1 MPLAGDFARL
11 KKLKRSVEQL
21 GKTDGSPQKSIAR
34 KVITEL
40 RQGPIADQ
48 YKTGVGPEGA
58 WAPRKKDGK
67 PALVSRKLA
76 RTIRGNPVPG
86 GALITW
92 RSAIMLAH
100 HEGHVFGP
108 RSVAAGTLTFDKK
121 MRLISA
127 RRLKRAKFVI
137 DVARRG
143 HLIGARVLVAR
154 RQIPRGTL
162 PPRWQAAVERGLR
175 AGMTRWGDRALKG

>member
-1 MPLAGDFARL
+1 MPLTGDFARL
-11 KKLKRSVEQL
+11 KRLKKSVEQL
-21 GKTDGSPQKSIAR
+21 GRADGSPQKSIAR
-34 KVITEL
+34 AVITEV
-40 RQGPIADQ
+40 RKGPLAEQ
-48 YKTGVGPEGA
+48 YQTGVGPEGP
-58 WAPRKKDGK
+58 WVPRKDGK

-108 RSVAAGTLTFDKK
+108 RHVAAGTLTFDKK

-127 RRLKRAKFVI
+127 RRQRRAKLVI
-137 DVARRG
+137 DVARAA
-143 HLIGARVLVAR
+143 HLIRARVLVAR
-154 RQIPRGTL
+154 RQVPRGSL
-162 PPRWQAAVERGLR
+162 PPRWQAAVELGLR
-175 AGMTRWGDRALKG
+175 RGMTRWGDRALKG